1 MKKQLQAGLIV
12 EGNSTNSTVLRL
24 PRMPEE
30 LGPIK
35 SRSLRVARRL
45 SNVLKA
51 GYAVA
56 DYKSLQA
63 ARLILLRV
71 PDRAVPRIVE
81 ELSQSGLI
89 FRDLSLVLCET
100 WLSTD
105 VLEPLR
111 ARGASVA
118 TLLNIPGT
126 GRTWFV
132 VEGQLG
138 AVRHVRR
145 LIELNEARVL
155 ELRPGTKRL
164 YFAATLLTTT
174 VPIPLFLAAQEALRA
189 SGMSG
194 NHLHA
199 VLKEMARSMFR
210 NFSKGRRFASGGPL
224 TESSEETARMYFEA
238 LRRNDPQLAEL
249 VMEAMAWAKRRISKQ
264 KVPHSDLL
272 REAFG

>member
-249 VMEAMAWAKRRISKQ
+249 VTEAMTWAKRRISKQ

>member
-35 SRSLRVARRL
+35 SRSLRVARRF
-45 SNVLKA
+45 SNLLKA

-56 DYKSLQA
+56 DYEGLQSA
-63 ARLILLRV
+63 GLILLRV
-71 PDRAVPRIVE
+71 PDRAVSRIVE
-81 ELSQSGLI
+81 ELSRSELSFKNI
-89 FRDLSLVLCET
+89 SLVLCES
-100 WLSTD
+100 WLSAD

-118 TLLNIPGT
+118 TLLSVPST

-138 AVRHVRR
+138 AVRQIRR

-164 YFAATLLTTT
+164 YFAAVLLTTI
-174 VPIPLFLAAQEALRA
+174 VPIPLFLAAQEALRR

-199 VLKEMARSMFR
+199 VLTEMARSMFR
-210 NFSKGRRFASGGPL
+210 DFSKRTRIAAGGKL
-224 TESSEETARMYFEA
+224 TECSEETAKTYLEA
-238 LRRNDPQLAEL
+238 LRRHDPQLAEIL
-249 VMEAMAWAKRRISKQ
+249 TEATGWARRKIPK
-264 KVPHSDLL
+264 KAARGDLF

>member
-1 MKKQLQAGLIV
+1 MKKQLQSGLIL

-45 SNVLKA
+45 SNLLKA

-56 DYKSLQA
+56 DYKGLQA
-63 ARLILLRV
+63 AGLILLRV

-81 ELSQSGLI
+81 ELSQSELAFKDI
-89 FRDLSLVLCET
+89 SIVLCES
-100 WLSTD
+100 WLSAE
-105 VLEPLR
+105 VLGPLR

-118 TLLNIPGT
+118 TLLSVPST
-126 GRTWFV
+126 GRTRFV

-138 AVRHVRR
+138 AVRHIRR

-164 YFAATLLTTT
+164 YFAAVLLTTT
-174 VPIPLFLAAQEALRA
+174 VPIPLFLAAQEALRR

-199 VLKEMARSMFR
+199 VLNEMARSMFR
-210 NFSKGRRFASGGPL
+210 DFSKGTRIAWGGPL
-224 TESSEETARMYFEA
+224 TECSEETGKAYFEA
-238 LRRNDPQLAEL
+238 LRRDDPQLAE
-249 VMEAMAWAKRRISKQ
+249 VVTESMAWARRTIPK
-264 KVPHSDLL
+264 KGARRDFF
-272 REAFG
+272 REASG